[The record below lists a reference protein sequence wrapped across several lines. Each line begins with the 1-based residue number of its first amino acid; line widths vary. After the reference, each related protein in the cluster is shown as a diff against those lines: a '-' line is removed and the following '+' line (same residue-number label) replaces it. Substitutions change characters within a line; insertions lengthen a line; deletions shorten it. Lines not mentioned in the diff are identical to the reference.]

1 MSGEAGEEDEEA
13 YQHLLAMAKNIWRTR
28 GGGVGLENVRL
39 SDESAEVAVVVAG
52 YIGLKMSERSNC
64 DDCQCSLT
72 SKEVVYEEGSYFNL
86 LSRGGNETIA
96 KLGRLCD

>member
-1 MSGEAGEEDEEA
+1 M
-13 YQHLLAMAKNIWRTR
+13 

-64 DDCQCSLT
+64 DDCQCSLIRFT
-72 SKEVVYEEGSYFNL
+72 AREETQEEHEATRGLPVCVSEEL
-86 LSRGGNETIA
+86 LDSSSGMDEWNYDFFSILATRGD
-96 KLGRLCD
+96 RR